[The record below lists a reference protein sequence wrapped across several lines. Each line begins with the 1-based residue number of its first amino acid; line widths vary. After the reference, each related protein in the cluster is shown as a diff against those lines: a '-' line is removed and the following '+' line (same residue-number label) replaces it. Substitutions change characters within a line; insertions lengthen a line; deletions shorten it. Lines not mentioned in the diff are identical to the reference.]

1 MDGMEAEDIGA
12 RRRVKVIRARREFQA
27 RITLWY
33 PAPMEIRPGNA
44 KDLDLLSDIDGT
56 IESTR
61 YLHLEQSAGEG
72 LAVSW
77 RLEER
82 ALREKVIDP
91 NRLTDEAAFLVK
103 QIVTGAD
110 EGLVFVAEHES
121 APVAVL
127 VAHRRPELNTLHIVD
142 LRIDY
147 EQRRQGIATAMLYQT
162 IGVAREME
170 VRAVS
175 AETRTNN
182 VPASQ
187 LLAKCGFEL
196 SGVDTRRHSNHDV
209 VKEAATL
216 FWYAALD

>member
-1 MDGMEAEDIGA
+1 
-12 RRRVKVIRARREFQA
+12 
-27 RITLWY
+27 
-33 PAPMEIRPGNA
+33 MEIRPGNA

-61 YLHLEQSAGEG
+61 YLHLDQSAGEG
-72 LAVSW
+72 LAASW
-77 RLEER
+77 RLEDR
-82 ALREKVIDP
+82 PLREKVIDP

-110 EGLVFVAEHES
+110 EGLVFVAEHED

>member
-1 MDGMEAEDIGA
+1 
-12 RRRVKVIRARREFQA
+12 
-27 RITLWY
+27 
-33 PAPMEIRPGNA
+33 MEIRPGNA

-61 YLHLEQSAGEG
+61 YLHLEQSAGQG
-72 LAVSW
+72 LTASW
-77 RLEER
+77 RVEER
-82 ALREKVIDP
+82 PLREKVIDP

-110 EGLVFVAEHES
+110 EGLVFVAEHEG

-127 VAHRRPELNTLHIVD
+127 VGHPRPELNTLHLMDI
-142 LRIDY
+142 RIDY
-147 EQRRQGIATAMLYQT
+147 EQRRQGIATAMLYRA
-162 IGVAREME
+162 IGAAREME
-170 VRAVS
+170 VRAVG

>member
-147 EQRRQGIATAMLYQT
+147 EQRRQYSSQWQT
-162 IGVAREME
+162 R
-170 VRAVS
+170 
-175 AETRTNN
+175 
-182 VPASQ
+182 
-187 LLAKCGFEL
+187 
-196 SGVDTRRHSNHDV
+196 
-209 VKEAATL
+209 
-216 FWYAALD
+216 

>member
-1 MDGMEAEDIGA
+1 M
-12 RRRVKVIRARREFQA
+12 Q
-27 RITLWY
+27 
-33 PAPMEIRPGNA
+33 IRPGNA
-44 KDLDLLSDIDGT
+44 KDLDLLPDIDGT
-56 IESTR
+56 VESTR

-72 LAVSW
+72 LAAAW

-82 ALREKVIDP
+82 PLRQKLIDP
-91 NRLTDEAAFLVK
+91 NRLADETTFLLK

-110 EGLVFVAEHES
+110 EGVVLVAEHED

-127 VAHRRPELNTLHIVD
+127 VAHHRPDRQTLHLVD

-147 EQRRQGIATAMLYQT
+147 EQRRQGIATAMLYQL
-162 IGVAREME
+162 IGMAREME
-170 VRAVS
+170 LRAVS

-182 VPASQ
+182 VPAGQ

-209 VKEAATL
+209 VKETATL